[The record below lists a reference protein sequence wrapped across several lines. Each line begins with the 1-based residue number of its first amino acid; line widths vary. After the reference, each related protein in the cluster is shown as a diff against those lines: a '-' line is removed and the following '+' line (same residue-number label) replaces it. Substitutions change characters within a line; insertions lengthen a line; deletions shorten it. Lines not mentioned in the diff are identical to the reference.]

1 MMRVGIASGVLKDF
15 KVHGLRLQRV
25 TQSPIIRPRYSGRN
39 SMDDNVRRLL
49 DDFSPEVQ
57 HLATSVRARIFEL
70 VPDAQEKVMRGY
82 NSLSYGLASGMQEQ
96 FASIVL
102 HRERVNLQL
111 HRATELLDPAG
122 LLEGTGK
129 AMRHVK
135 VQTEET
141 AQSKEVGELI
151 ESAAALSRP

>member
-1 MMRVGIASGVLKDF
+1 
-15 KVHGLRLQRV
+15 
-25 TQSPIIRPRYSGRN
+25 
-39 SMDDNVRRLL
+39 MDDDLRRLL

-57 HLATSVRARIFEL
+57 HLAVSVRARIFEL

-82 NSLSYGLASGMQEQ
+82 NSLSYGLASGMKEQ

-111 HRATELLDPAG
+111 HQGTELPDPAG

-135 VQTEET
+135 VQTEEV
-141 AQSKEVGELI
+141 AQSEEVGDLI
-151 ESAAALSRP
+151 ESAATLPQLP

>member
-1 MMRVGIASGVLKDF
+1 
-15 KVHGLRLQRV
+15 
-25 TQSPIIRPRYSGRN
+25 
-39 SMDDNVRRLL
+39 MDDDLRRLL

-57 HLATSVRARIFEL
+57 QLASSVRARIFEL
-70 VPDAQEKVMRGY
+70 VPEAQEKVMIGY
-82 NSLSYGLASGMQEQ
+82 DSLSYGLASGMKEQ

-111 HRATELLDPAG
+111 HRGTELSDPAG

-135 VQTEET
+135 VQSEET
-141 AQSKEVGELI
+141 AQSEEVGELI
-151 ESAAALSRP
+151 ESAAALARP

>member
-1 MMRVGIASGVLKDF
+1 MEDD
-15 KVHGLRLQRV
+15 LRL
-25 TQSPIIRPRYSGRN
+25 
-39 SMDDNVRRLL
+39 LL

-57 HLATSVRARIFEL
+57 RLSLSVRARIFEL

-82 NSLSYGLASGMQEQ
+82 KSLSYGFAGGMKEQ
-96 FASIVL
+96 FTSIVL

-111 HRATELLDPAG
+111 HRGTELTDPAG

-135 VQTEET
+135 IQTEQT
-141 AQSKEVGELI
+141 AQSEEVRELI
-151 ESAAALSRP
+151 ESAAALARP

>member
-1 MMRVGIASGVLKDF
+1 
-15 KVHGLRLQRV
+15 
-25 TQSPIIRPRYSGRN
+25 
-39 SMDDNVRRLL
+39 MDDDLRRLL

-70 VPDAQEKVMRGY
+70 APDAQVKVMRGY
-82 NSLSYGLASGMQEQ
+82 NSLSYSFASGMKEQ

-111 HRATELLDPAG
+111 HRATELTDPAG

-129 AMRHVK
+129 TMRHVK
-135 VQTEET
+135 VQTRK
-141 AQSKEVGELI
+141 QSRASKSG
-151 ESAAALSRP
+151 S

>member
-1 MMRVGIASGVLKDF
+1 M
-15 KVHGLRLQRV
+15 
-25 TQSPIIRPRYSGRN
+25 PIIGPRFGGRN
-39 SMDDNVRRLL
+39 SLDDDLRRLL

-57 HLATSVRARIFEL
+57 HLAVSVRARIFEL

-82 NSLSYGLASGMQEQ
+82 NSLSYGLASGMKEQ

-111 HRATELLDPAG
+111 HLATELPDPVG

-135 VQTEET
+135 VRTQET
-141 AQSKEVGELI
+141 AQSEEVGDLI
-151 ESAAALSRP
+151 ESAAALARP

>member
-1 MMRVGIASGVLKDF
+1 
-15 KVHGLRLQRV
+15 
-25 TQSPIIRPRYSGRN
+25 
-39 SMDDNVRRLL
+39 MDDDLRRLL

-57 HLATSVRARIFEL
+57 QLATFVRARIFEL
-70 VPDAQEKVMRGY
+70 VPDAQDKVMRGY
-82 NSLSYGLASGMQEQ
+82 NSLSNGLASGMKEQ

-111 HRATELLDPAG
+111 HRATEQSDPAG

-135 VQTEET
+135 VQTEAT
-141 AQSKEVGELI
+141 AQSEDVGELI
-151 ESAAALSRP
+151 EFAAALARP

>member
-1 MMRVGIASGVLKDF
+1 
-15 KVHGLRLQRV
+15 
-25 TQSPIIRPRYSGRN
+25 
-39 SMDDNVRRLL
+39 MDDELRRLL

-57 HLATSVRARIFEL
+57 HLATSVRTRILEL

-82 NSLSYGLASGMQEQ
+82 NSLSYGFASSMKEQ
-96 FASIVL
+96 FASIML

-111 HRATELLDPAG
+111 HRATELSDPDG

-135 VQTEET
+135 VKTEET

-151 ESAAALSRP
+151 ESAAALVRP

>member
-1 MMRVGIASGVLKDF
+1 MAD
-15 KVHGLRLQRV
+15 H
-25 TQSPIIRPRYSGRN
+25 
-39 SMDDNVRRLL
+39 
-49 DDFSPEVQ
+49 
-57 HLATSVRARIFEL
+57 FEL

-82 NSLSYGLASGMQEQ
+82 NSLSYGLPSGMKEQ

-102 HRERVNLQL
+102 HRERVNLQS
-111 HRATELLDPAG
+111 HRATELSDPDR

-141 AQSKEVGELI
+141 AQSREVGELI
-151 ESAAALSRP
+151 ESAAALARP

>member
-1 MMRVGIASGVLKDF
+1 MMRVGIASCVLKDF
-15 KVHGLRLQRV
+15 KVHGLRLHGV
-25 TQSPIIRPRYSGRN
+25 TQLAIIRPRFGGRN
-39 SMDDNVRRLL
+39 SMDDDLRRLL
-49 DDFSPEVQ
+49 DDSSPEVQ
-57 HLATSVRARIFEL
+57 YLATSVRARIFEL
-70 VPDAQEKVMRGY
+70 VPVAQEKVMRGY
-82 NSLSYGLASGMQEQ
+82 NSLSYGFASGMKEQ

-111 HRATELLDPAG
+111 HRATELPDPAG

-151 ESAAALSRP
+151 ESAAALARP